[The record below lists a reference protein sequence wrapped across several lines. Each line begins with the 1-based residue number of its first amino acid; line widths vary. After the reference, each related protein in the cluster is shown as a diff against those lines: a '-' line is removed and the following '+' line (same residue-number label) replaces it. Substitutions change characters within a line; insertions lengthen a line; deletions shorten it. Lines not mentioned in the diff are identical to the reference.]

1 MINVAVLVNS
11 MANIRPKSV
20 IILIGAVRPGPKYG
34 HARKK
39 TAGYHLFR
47 NVLPECNPILGSQLT
62 AAATQLFSRD
72 VRKRPAYVLCF
83 STRMIALRQELVP
96 RCGSRSAR
104 CHCAAADPD
113 LPPTRKITRSAN
125 GMVRPC
131 SCPPASEAGK
141 GRRKRGARHVSE
153 IQHHYR
159 RDWHR
164 YRQELVPRRRSR

>member
-72 VRKRPAYVLCF
+72 VRKRPAYVLCPWRY
-83 STRMIALRQELVP
+83 SGAVAYTRWISITLPL
-96 RCGSRSAR
+96 AR
-104 CHCAAADPD
+104 LATP
-113 LPPTRKITRSAN
+113 
-125 GMVRPC
+125 
-131 SCPPASEAGK
+131 
-141 GRRKRGARHVSE
+141 
-153 IQHHYR
+153 
-159 RDWHR
+159 
-164 YRQELVPRRRSR
+164 

>member
-62 AAATQLFSRD
+62 AAATQLFIRD
-72 VRKRPAYVLCF
+72 VRKRLAYVLCF
-83 STRMIALRQELVP
+83 STRTKVSHTL
-96 RCGSRSAR
+96 AR
-104 CHCAAADPD
+104 
-113 LPPTRKITRSAN
+113 TRTVSFSAN
-125 GMVRPC
+125 G
-131 SCPPASEAGK
+131 
-141 GRRKRGARHVSE
+141 
-153 IQHHYR
+153 
-159 RDWHR
+159 
-164 YRQELVPRRRSR
+164 